1 MHIGT
6 GYRPLNGIL
15 NLKSHLKIT
24 FWCYRNVIVKLMINI
39 LFKSINGVVCIM
51 RTYLR
56 FSIEH
61 IIIEFEIAD

>member
-1 MHIGT
+1 
-6 GYRPLNGIL
+6 
-15 NLKSHLKIT
+15 
-24 FWCYRNVIVKLMINI
+24 MINI